1 MTAANGAE
9 ERPPGGGATG
19 REITRLE
26 WVVAALGALLVFGS
40 MAYLAYQAFGR
51 DESPPDVRLVVE
63 EVRELQRGGGYVVTF
78 RAFNEGQSA
87 AAELGIEG
95 ELHGPEGGGTP
106 VETSEA
112 TLDHLPAQS
121 NRAGGLFFTRDPRSF
136 ELRLRAKGYHEP

>member
-1 MTAANGAE
+1 MMQ
-9 ERPPGGGATG
+9 RQ

-40 MAYLAYQAFGR
+40 MAYLAYQAIGR
-51 DESPPDVRLVVE
+51 DDSPPDVRLVAE
-63 EVRELQRGGGYVVTF
+63 EVRKLQGGGYPVKF

-95 ELHGPEGGGTP
+95 ELHGPDGGGGAI
-106 VETSEA
+106 ETSEA

-121 NRAGGLFFTRDPRSF
+121 SRAGGLFFTRDPRAF
-136 ELRLRAKGYHEP
+136 ELRLRAKGYHEA